1 MKSRD
6 LLILVIVFVLGIT
19 SCEETDE
26 EKKFG
31 QMDDQKTAL
40 SSVINLPGAQEPTD
54 FLQINDGFLITGE
67 GEDSKSFLI
76 KVNNNL
82 QIEWQHSY
90 DVQIYSIAKVNGQY
104 IISGQNSD
112 KKPWIGSIDKYGE
125 IIWNTVPPIS
135 GLKEG
140 KINKILKTSNGFIIT
155 GWKNHGDS
163 DIYTEAFAAKIN
175 ATGKIDSGNA
185 NTWELT
191 VNNNTNYSEGLDII
205 EEFGY
210 FYISGTSADVITKE
224 SAWVLK
230 VGQNGDVIKTRHFD
244 DNATTCRLN
253 SLKKTSDGIVGT
265 GAWGKNNLWIVKL
278 SPGLEQIT
286 IDKKYRSTI
295 GYLAEGND
303 IIIQNDDKITI
314 VGYDLGNMPNGWIM
328 SLSGDDL
335 KWTTNIGPYEQLLVL
350 KSIRPANNK
359 QYILSG
365 TINSKTDGE
374 SDIIIIRTDEHGQ
387 CSGCF

>member
-6 LLILVIVFVLGIT
+6 LLILLIVFVLGIT
-19 SCEETDE
+19 SCEEKDE
-26 EKKFG
+26 EKEFG
-31 QMDDQKTAL
+31 QMVDQNTAL

-54 FLQINDGFLITGE
+54 FLQMKNGFLITGE
-67 GEDSKSFLI
+67 GEDSKGFLI
-76 KVNNNL
+76 KANNNL

-90 DVQIYSIAKVNGQY
+90 DAQIYSIAELNGNY
-104 IISGQNSD
+104 IISGQNND
-112 KKPWIGSIDKYGE
+112 KKPWVGKIDQYGE
-125 IIWNTVPPIS
+125 IIWNTVPPLS

-175 ATGKIDSGNA
+175 ATGAIDTGNT

-191 VNNNTNYSEGLDII
+191 INNTNYSEGLDII

-210 FYISGTSADVITKE
+210 FYIAGTSTDIISKE

-230 VGQNGDVIKTRHFD
+230 VGQNGDIIQTRQFD
-244 DNATTCRLN
+244 NNATCRLN
-253 SLKKTSDGIVGT
+253 KLKKTSDGIMGT
-265 GAWGKNNLWIVKL
+265 GAWGKNRLWIVKF
-278 SPGLEQIT
+278 SPGLEQMIL
-286 IDKKYRSTI
+286 DKKFRSTT

-303 IIIQNDDKITI
+303 IIIQNDQITI

-328 SLSGDDL
+328 SLSGNDL

-350 KSIRPANNK
+350 KSVRPANNN

-387 CSGCF
+387 CTGCF